1 MVEAEPDLEYKIF
14 LWQLAI
20 NEADPSRQRI
30 VEIGPNLRAEMNKKK
45 QAFDNVAKWYLENS
59 RFFGFESPMSD
70 PWNVTIEQR
79 ERLRTFR
86 KDPFYY
92 LKNMAEIIFRDVLS
106 VELRKRFSDSI
117 KIKMST
123 ERDDVFGKVD
133 FIVESTIGARRA
145 ERKEYL

>member
-1 MVEAEPDLEYKIF
+1 M
-14 LWQLAI
+14 AI

-30 VEIGPNLRAEMNKKK
+30 FEIGPNLRAEMNKKK

-59 RFFGFESPMSD
+59 RFFGLESPMSD
-70 PWNVTIEQR
+70 PWNVTTEQR

-133 FIVESTIGARRA
+133 FIVESTIGARRT